1 MPGLSAPQQPS
12 AAPPA
17 LAVQVL
23 AGLRGAVLLARGRA
37 AGIAFTCLSP
47 EGAARSF
54 WAAVFC
60 LPAFLLLRLVSGAA
74 GEIGTDPLRFL
85 VAELSGFVCSWVGYA
100 LASYWL
106 AARAGL
112 LARWP
117 RFIAAWNWANIVQ
130 YVALLVLLP
139 VPPGMVATWLGIAAF
154 GYAMWLEWFVARE
167 ALGVNAFQAAT
178 FVALDLAISIF
189 LAGAV
194 QAVAMVD

>member
-1 MPGLSAPQQPS
+1 M
-12 AAPPA
+12 PPA

-23 AGLRGAVLLARGRA
+23 AGLRGAVLRARGKA
-37 AGIAFTCLSP
+37 VGIDFTCLSP
-47 EGAARSF
+47 AGAARSF
-54 WAAVFC
+54 WAALIC
-60 LPAFLLLRLVSGAA
+60 LPAFVLLRLVSGAA
-74 GEIGTDPLRFL
+74 GEVGTDPLRFL
-85 VAELSGFVCSWVGYA
+85 VAELSGFACSWAGYA

>member
-1 MPGLSAPQQPS
+1 MPRLSAPHHPC
-12 AAPPA
+12 AVPPA
-17 LAVQVL
+17 LAVQIV
-23 AGLRGAVLLARGRA
+23 AGLRGAFLLARGKA
-37 AGIAFTCLSP
+37 AGIAFACLSP

-54 WAAVFC
+54 WAAALC
-60 LPAFLLLRLVSGAA
+60 LPVFVLLRLVNGAE
-74 GEIGTDPLRFL
+74 GEVGTDPLRFL
-85 VAELSGFVCSWVGYA
+85 VAELSGFVCSWTGYA

-117 RFIAAWNWANIVQ
+117 RFIAAWNWANTVQ
-130 YVALLVLLP
+130 YAVLLVLLP
-139 VPPGMVATWLGIAAF
+139 VPPGMVATWLGIATF

-167 ALGVNAFQAAT
+167 ALGVNGFQAAT